1 MRFFP
6 FPFFRLRVV
15 CSIHSEWHLT
25 LSMSYIAFYRS
36 STSVLLIVRD
46 LIESDAGA
54 AAVVGISPGL
64 GVAVVHSLVS
74 HHSCSLVHG
83 FSAALALSMVRFF
96 FFCISPVSTACSM
109 HDTHECNIRQQND

>member
-83 FSAALALSMVRFF
+83 FSAALALSIVRFF
-96 FFCISPVSTACSM
+96 SSCISPVSTACSM